1 MTVTGEE
8 VEMSLKKVFWVE
20 LLIVILTL
28 SFVGPAFSQGRP
40 SKTIAHAGVIEW
52 VSQDYK
58 YITIPSVESK
68 IFLPPTTKVLDE
80 KGNSLKLTDLRR
92 GLRIVIEVTRNPDG
106 SQQRTIIIKN

>member
-1 MTVTGEE
+1 MNVRK
-8 VEMSLKKVFWVE
+8 MFWIE
-20 LLIVILTL
+20 LLVVILAL

-40 SKTIAHAGVIEW
+40 TKVIAHAGVIEW

-58 YITIPSVESK
+58 YITIPSIESK

-80 KGNSLKLTDLRR
+80 QGNSLKLTDLRR